1 MACRF
6 QTKIINFFF
15 LPILLLLLLGCNS
28 PKAETTESL
37 RYNTSNLRSGDIIL
51 RKSFGL
57 ISEIVVVKLQDTID
71 ISHCGI
77 IYVDSKKNYQVIHS
91 LSKKVS
97 DADGVQ
103 ICSLNHFMEDSKLES
118 VRVVRLRIDT
128 SNIVSN
134 KALHYLQQKI
144 PFDELFDIKDT
155 SSFFCSELP
164 IHIIKSGFSIDIS
177 QGATEPKFSIFLNPH
192 IFKEIP
198 FISK

>member
-1 MACRF
+1 M
-6 QTKIINFFF
+6 
-15 LPILLLLLLGCNS
+15 PILLLLLPGCKS
-28 PKAETTESL
+28 PKAETTESF

-77 IYVDSKKNYQVIHS
+77 IFIDSKKNYQIIHS

-103 ICSLNHFMEDSKLES
+103 ICSLDHFMEDSKLES
-118 VRVVRLRIDT
+118 VRVVRLKIDT
-128 SNIVSN
+128 NHAVAN
-134 KALHYLQQKI
+134 KALYYLQHKI

-155 SSFFCSELP
+155 TSFFCSELP
-164 IHIIKSGFSIDIS
+164 IHIIRSVFDIDITLGS
-177 QGATEPKFSIFLNPH
+177 NEPKFSIFLDPNF
-192 IFKEIP
+192 FKEIP
-198 FISK
+198 FISE